1 MAEIVRRDIESLA
14 EAGLT
19 ATQGDIRCVCF
30 GHLTRLA
37 IWNLRGT
44 WDSKRPVTERMN
56 VINQWFTKFGG
67 VAAVLT
73 ALEGTFSKADREQN
87 WTPESVL
94 RETEGYQDEIS
105 F

>member
-1 MAEIVRRDIESLA
+1 MAEIVRRDIESLT
-14 EAGLT
+14 EAGLN

-44 WDSKRPVTERMN
+44 WNSTRPVTERMN
-56 VINQWFTKFGG
+56 AIKQWFVEFGG
-67 VAAVLT
+67 IGAVLT
-73 ALEGTFSKADREQN
+73 GLEEAFSKTKRKQN
-87 WTPESVL
+87 WTPESAL
-94 RETEGYQDEIS
+94 RETNGCEDEIS